1 MKKWTMKASENPFRS
16 SEIDRIAYRFSSGS
30 LEQLLRRLMH
40 SNTRLWCLTGPEG
53 TGKTTLLENIAEA
66 LPADTAI
73 RVRYLNED
81 SSPGEKRA
89 VLGEANEDVPESV
102 LFLDGGEV
110 LSRLQWWV
118 LKKSIRENRLRLVA
132 TVHRNPGLAVLHQCG
147 TGWNQVDTLI
157 RERAGRHFDDTLASL
172 AHAAFR
178 ESHGNVR
185 EVFRRC
191 YLHLSG

>member
-1 MKKWTMKASENPFRS
+1 MKASENPFRS

-30 LEQLLRRLMH
+30 LPQLLRRLVH
-40 SNTRLWCLTGPEG
+40 SDTRLWCLIGPEG

-89 VLGEANEDVPESV
+89 VLREAKEAGPGTV
-102 LFLDGGEV
+102 LLLDGGEV
-110 LSRLQWWV
+110 LSRIQWWV
-118 LKKSIRENRLRLVA
+118 LKKSIRKNRLRLVA
-132 TVHRNPGLAVLHQCG
+132 TVHRNPGLAVLHRTG
-147 TGWNQVDTLI
+147 TGWNQVDALV
-157 RERAGRHFDDTLASL
+157 REQAGRHFNGTLASL